1 MTLTC
6 VYPRKVLGTDLDHST
21 IDQHGLVP
29 SGVVIVKIKRVS
41 AIMIK
46 LTKRIIHVQRYA
58 P

>member
-29 SGVVIVKIKRVS
+29 SGVVMVKVS
-41 AIMIK
+41 AILM
-46 LTKRIIHVQRYA
+46 KRK
-58 P
+58 